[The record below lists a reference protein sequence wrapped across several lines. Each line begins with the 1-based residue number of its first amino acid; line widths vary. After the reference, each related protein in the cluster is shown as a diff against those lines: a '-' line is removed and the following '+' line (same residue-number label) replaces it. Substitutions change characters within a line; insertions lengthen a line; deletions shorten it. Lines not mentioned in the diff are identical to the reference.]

1 MVIGDIQICIDG
13 SNIENTKTSKF
24 LGIYID
30 QSLTW
35 DEHIKYTCN
44 KLAKITGILIR
55 ARNKLYT
62 PSLVTLY
69 NTLALPYFSYGITLW
84 GKTYKESY

>member
-1 MVIGDIQICIDG
+1 MWFKVNKLSLNTKKTHFMIFTNDIQRKKVVIADIDICIDG

-62 PSLVTLY
+62 S
-69 NTLALPYFSYGITLW
+69 S
-84 GKTYKESY
+84 